1 MFLRKANLSAEKQS
15 QIVSAAMSRYE
26 HEPLKDAMPT
36 AIPQAVALRGCV
48 PLHRKQSGV
57 SPAQVVEAQEEE
69 AKEEHVLE
77 TNEAS
82 DDELEA
88 EHWGNHSPDD
98 QRKTAPSRSGPS
110 ETVLSKKSKA
120 SKVFRTSNQ
129 RGKNTHSKNTLVS
142 SGLKENVVFLNIS
155 VSREFARWLFS
166 SWWCAMSEPN
176 WTD

>member
-36 AIPQAVALRGCV
+36 AIPQAGALRGCV

-57 SPAQVVEAQEEE
+57 CPAQVVEAQEEE
-69 AKEEHVLE
+69 AEKTHVLE
-77 TNEAS
+77 TNEVS

-88 EHWGNHSPDD
+88 EHHETIALMTSAKQRRAEVDQARQFFRKKIKGIWSISNIKSAREKHSFQKYVDIFRFD
-98 QRKTAPSRSGPS
+98 RKRC
-110 ETVLSKKSKA
+110 
-120 SKVFRTSNQ
+120 F
-129 RGKNTHSKNTLVS
+129 
-142 SGLKENVVFLNIS
+142 FIIS

-166 SWWCAMSEPN
+166 S
-176 WTD
+176 